1 VVEDIPLP
9 GRECSEALGV
19 FEATAGKTLSVQ
31 TMLHRSKRK
40 WHELDL
46 LCRAGVGIEPIA
58 PAVCRTLREIVGA
71 DAASLFWMDAQQMP
85 AGLFHDN
92 AADSALDLFV
102 NEYDRLFTGTS
113 EINASQIAAMNGRP
127 VGQLMNPER
136 SYFRSNT
143 FNLLVRASG
152 HFHTLDLRVDVAK
165 RARAVVML
173 FREEPNP
180 FDEIDA
186 SYLSQALPYLQR
198 AIEGQSADGRWERS
212 YPGGHMLVDRSGTR
226 LLTLSAEANEFLKA
240 CTIVGQNVRLVGP
253 TTMPPRFAQDL
264 CRRLESSS
272 MAQDVLEVPGG
283 RLLLTATLMHP
294 PVADA
299 TAQVLISLEME
310 QPKRLKAIENLL
322 DLPLSPLQRSIALVA
337 ATGGTRADCLTSA
350 GTSKEALKKHL
361 ATIYR
366 TVGVTS
372 WEELAKA
379 LQ

>member
-1 VVEDIPLP
+1 
-9 GRECSEALGV
+9 
-19 FEATAGKTLSVQ
+19 
-31 TMLHRSKRK
+31 MLNRSKRK

-58 PAVCRTLREIVGA
+58 PTVCRILREIVGA
-71 DAASLFWMDAQQMP
+71 DAVSLFWMDEQQMP
-85 AGLFHDN
+85 AGLFHEN

-102 NEYDRLFTGTS
+102 NEYDRLFTGAS
-113 EINASQIAAMNGRP
+113 EINASQIAATTGRP
-127 VGQLMNPER
+127 VGQLLNPER

-152 HFHTLDLRVDVAK
+152 HFHTLDLRVDVAN

-173 FREEPNP
+173 FREEQNP

-186 SYLSQALPYLQR
+186 SYLRQALPYLKR
-198 AIEGQSADGRWERS
+198 AIESQSAESIWERS
-212 YPGGHMLVDRSGTR
+212 RLGGYMLVDLSGTK
-226 LLTLSAEANEFLKA
+226 LLTLSAEANELLKA
-240 CTIVGQNVRLVGP
+240 CTIVGQNVRLIGP

-264 CRRLESSS
+264 CRRLVSSS
-272 MAQDVLEVPGG
+272 MAQDVLDVPGG

-294 PVADA
+294 PVAEA
-299 TAQVLISLEME
+299 SEQVLISLQME
-310 QPKRLKAIENLL
+310 QPKRLKAIENILNL
-322 DLPLSPLQRSIALVA
+322 ELSPLQRSIALVA
-337 ATGGTRADCLTSA
+337 AMGGTRAECLTSA
-350 GTSKEALKKHL
+350 GTSNEALKKHL

-366 TVGVTS
+366 RVGVAS